1 MSSGKDSTRDYA
13 VEVSGLSTRFG
24 DRVVHQKID
33 LNLVRGEILA
43 LVGGSGSGKSTLL
56 REILLLQRP
65 AGGAIKLFGREI
77 DSTAESELRRLR
89 PRMGVLFQNGALI
102 SSLNIFDNV
111 ALPLKEHSHLS
122 PPFIFELAL
131 RKIVLVGLAPETGY
145 LFPSQLSGGM
155 RKRAGL
161 ARALALDP
169 EILFLDEPTSGL
181 DPVSAEDFDE
191 LLLKLHDS
199 LDLTVLMVSH
209 DLNSLW
215 RLAHRIAVLG
225 EGRILAL
232 GAKEEVAGSDNPLV
246 NSFFRGARGLAA
258 RRMNGE
264 I

>member
-1 MSSGKDSTRDYA
+1 MKSGKAANMDYA
-13 VEVSGLSTRFG
+13 IEVNKLSTRFG
-24 DRVVHQKID
+24 NRVVHQDID

-56 REILLLQRP
+56 REILRLQRP
-65 AGGAIKLFGREI
+65 AGGTIRLFGREI
-77 DSTAESELRRLR
+77 DAMTESELRKLR
-89 PRMGVLFQNGALI
+89 PRMGVLFQSGALI
-102 SSLNIFDNV
+102 NALNIFDNV

-122 PPFIFELAL
+122 PRFTLELAL
-131 RKIVLVGLAPETGY
+131 RKIVMVGLAPETGY
-145 LFPSQLSGGM
+145 LFPNQLSGGM

-181 DPVSAEDFDE
+181 DPVSAGDFDE
-191 LLLKLHDS
+191 LLLRLHEA
-199 LDLTVLMVSH
+199 LNLTVLMVTH

-215 RLAHRIAVLG
+215 RLAHRIALLG

-232 GAKEEVAGSDNPLV
+232 GTKEEVAASDNPLV
-246 NSFFRGARGLAA
+246 NSFFQGTRGLAA
-258 RRMNGE
+258 RRRNGD